1 MEDTSAEKINII
13 MRQTDYDEDVAK
25 EKLEQFNGDHI
36 KVIKFYFG
44 ISEKK
49 PTPIKSVNQEIYKQI
64 RSKLDVSMR
73 EYNHLQETKLQSEI
87 EQNKISEN

>member
-1 MEDTSAEKINII
+1 MEDTSTEKINII
-13 MRQTDYDEDVAK
+13 MRQTDYDENVAR
-25 EKLEQFNGDHI
+25 EKLEQFGGDHI

-49 PTPIKSVNQEIYKQI
+49 QTPVKSVNQEIYKQI

-87 EQNKISEN
+87 EQNKISKI